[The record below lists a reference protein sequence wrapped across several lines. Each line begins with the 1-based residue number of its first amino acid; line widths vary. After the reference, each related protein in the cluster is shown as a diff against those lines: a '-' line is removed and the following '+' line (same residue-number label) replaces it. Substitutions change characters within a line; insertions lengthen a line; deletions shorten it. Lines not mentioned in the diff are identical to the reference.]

1 MLALCNGA
9 GLLPAVLAEHGAQA
23 EDRVNNE
30 SWNIAATMEAWAERE
45 AIGAAPKKYAI
56 SL

>member
-9 GLLPAVLAEHGAQA
+9 GLLPAVLAEHGEQA